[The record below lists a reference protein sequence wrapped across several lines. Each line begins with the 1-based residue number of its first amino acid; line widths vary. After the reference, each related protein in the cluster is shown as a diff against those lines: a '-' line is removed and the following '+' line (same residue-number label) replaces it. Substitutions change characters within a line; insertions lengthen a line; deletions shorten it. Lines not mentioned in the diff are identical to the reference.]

1 MYTKWMMSYNHGIRK
16 KVIVITNY
24 LWISE
29 KEVEK
34 LVENKSQNKLI
45 SKNYSLLNKLIKI
58 ILKKSSNDNLFMT

>member
-1 MYTKWMMSYNHGIRK
+1 MDDDISWNLK
-16 KVIVITNY
+16 KIVIINY

-29 KEVEK
+29 IEK

>member
-1 MYTKWMMSYNHGIRK
+1 MYTKWMNYNHGIRK
-16 KVIVITNY
+16 EVIVITNY

-29 KEVEK
+29 KELEK